1 MTATLFTPATLG
13 KLQLKN
19 RVVMAP
25 MTRSRAT
32 GNVPNALMEK
42 YYGLRAAAG
51 LIITEGTSPSPN
63 GLGYARIPGLF
74 SSEQVAGWR
83 KVTDA
88 VHGAGGKI
96 FVQLM
101 HTGRVSHPANMSR
114 EARILAPS
122 ALAAPGEMWTDSS
135 GMQPFPVPTTM
146 SDDDIATTIGEY
158 ATACKNAIDAG
169 FDGVELHGANGYLID
184 QFLNT
189 ATNQRTDKWGSGPDT
204 VREAAVRE
212 GTPATAS
219 PSDGNQLLHRGGS
232 VENRIR
238 FAVEVAK
245 AAAAQIGA
253 ERIGMRISPYGVFN
267 GAVPDPKMDALYLRL
282 VEELNAV
289 GLAYIHVVD
298 HSSMGAPEVS
308 PELKAK
314 IRASFKGKYILSGG
328 YDAVRANAD
337 LDAQKGD
344 LVAFGRPF
352 ISNPDLVTKLQ
363 SSAAL
368 TPPDMSTFYTPGE
381 KGYTDY

>member
-1 MTATLFTPATLG
+1 MTATLFTPTTLG

-25 MTRSRAT
+25 MTRCRAT
-32 GNVPNALMEK
+32 GNVPNELMAK
-42 YYGLRAAAG
+42 YYALRADAG
-51 LIITEGTSPSPN
+51 LLIAEGTSPSPN

-74 SSEQVAGWR
+74 SADQVAGWR

-88 VHGAGGKI
+88 VHAAGGKI

-101 HTGRVSHPANMSR
+101 HTGRVSHPANMAA

-122 ALAAPGEMWTDSS
+122 ALAAPGEMWTDSN
-135 GMQPFPVPTTM
+135 GMQPYPVPTAM

-169 FDGVELHGANGYLID
+169 FDGVELHAANGYLID

-189 ATNQRTDKWGSGPDT
+189 ATNHRTDKW
-204 VREAAVRE
+204 
-212 GTPATAS
+212 
-219 PSDGNQLLHRGGS
+219 GGS

-245 AAAAQIGA
+245 VAAARIGA
-253 ERIGMRISPYGVFN
+253 ERIGMRVSPYGVFN
-267 GAVPDPKMDALYLRL
+267 GAVADEKMDALYLRL
-282 VEELNAV
+282 VGELNAV

-314 IRASFKGKYILSGG
+314 IRANFKGKYILSGG
-328 YDAVRANAD
+328 YDAARANAD

-352 ISNPDLVTKLQ
+352 ISNPDLVAKLQ
-363 SSAAL
+363 SGAAL

-381 KGYTDY
+381 KGYTDN